1 MVSRRVRF
9 FDFLFSRQ
17 RGRFI
22 SPLLQVSAKA
32 VVQQQKPKEVFMKK
46 KSTLTQ
52 AVQFKDELVIIEPM
66 KVRLSK
72 KGNTVMVFLN
82 HKTVMMFS
90 KKFLDAVIARKYQKR
105 GA

>member
-1 MVSRRVRF
+1 MVSRRVRYL
-9 FDFLFSRQ
+9 DFLFSRR

-22 SPLLQVSAKA
+22 SPLPQVSAKA

-46 KSTLTQ
+46 KSTQPQ
-52 AVQFKDELVIIEPM
+52 AGQYKDELVIIEPM

-90 KKFLDAVIARKYQKR
+90 RKFLDAVIARKYQKR

>member
-1 MVSRRVRF
+1 
-9 FDFLFSRQ
+9 
-17 RGRFI
+17 
-22 SPLLQVSAKA
+22 
-32 VVQQQKPKEVFMKK
+32 MKK
-46 KSTLTQ
+46 KATQPQEGQYQNELT
-52 AVQFKDELVIIEPM
+52 IIEPM